1 MAATVDRGLSIARA
15 ELVLARDPVSP
26 LRDVPLD
33 PDPLDGLALAMGDLW
48 EGEDLEVV
56 LDLVPITPGAQRRW
70 RNKAIKKHQA
80 DPGGSGG
87 GWAEIK
93 RQLREELTKGTKY
106 QSSGRAAPPPR
117 PGSLERRDIAARERQ
132 IHQLLSRDE
141 PHFLMQLLLRATSPI
156 PGRPPVILQSAL
168 GAFDVFAGGENWLR
182 VKGWRLFGR
191 YLAADAWWNRRSFD
205 ARFDAGRVRTPPRN
219 RVGATAIAG
228 LLKPP
233 TKVCTADNVIRS
245 EGLLAP
251 PPAHLPTWRRGAA
264 LWPLGVVRSRR
275 EEDYLAGVP
284 LDDTLFSLTTGSA
297 QYGKT
302 ESALGRIMATV
313 DAGHGVMFIDPH
325 GDAVERLKPYLVD
338 KRARVLELALELGL
352 SQQAGWNPF
361 AIWHLDELEER
372 MTSITD
378 SLAAAIGWSHGVN
391 NRALGITLNAVRTLL
406 ELSLR
411 LPADTKP
418 TVFQLTTLL
427 ADEDWRNEVVQ
438 HLTRQTQ
445 DYWSRFAYKPGEFTP
460 LTSLVD
466 RLRTARSISALL
478 GASVPTFDLREEMD
492 RGGVV
497 LVRLRGTG
505 DLDKLLASL
514 LVYGVLEALLSR
526 RNLGD
531 DERHRRPFHVWID
544 EAQIVDAAVR
554 RMLSAIA
561 EQTRKFG
568 GRMHLL
574 TQAPERLSDLTMTSL
589 MTNRSHLITTS
600 VSAEGAK
607 RITREWASGINP
619 ATIQRLPKYQFVG
632 QVRLDGTRSEPF
644 RIAGVHLDEL
654 WADRYQPDAI
664 GALEEAIARNT
675 GYQPLTHTLEALEVL
690 DDRILSH
697 LRGLGGPGPRPH
709 LVPVDSDSPYRP
721 DYVRSW
727 RHSE

>member
-1 MAATVDRGLSIARA
+1 M
-15 ELVLARDPVSP
+15 SP

-106 QSSGRAAPPPR
+106 QSSGRAAPSPR

-141 PHFLMQLLLRATSPI
+141 PHFMMQLLLRATSPI

-233 TKVCTADNVIRS
+233 TKACTADNVIRS

-361 AIWHLDELEER
+361 AIWHLRRARGAHDLNHR
-372 MTSITD
+372 
-378 SLAAAIGWSHGVN
+378 LAGSG
-391 NRALGITLNAVRTLL
+391 
-406 ELSLR
+406 
-411 LPADTKP
+411 
-418 TVFQLTTLL
+418 
-427 ADEDWRNEVVQ
+427 
-438 HLTRQTQ
+438 
-445 DYWSRFAYKPGEFTP
+445 
-460 LTSLVD
+460 D
-466 RLRTARSISALL
+466 RLVSRGQQPCPRYHAQCSPHPPRAQPEAPRRHQTHR
-478 GASVPTFDLREEMD
+478 VP
-492 RGGVV
+492 
-497 LVRLRGTG
+497 
-505 DLDKLLASL
+505 A
-514 LVYGVLEALLSR
+514 
-526 RNLGD
+526 
-531 DERHRRPFHVWID
+531 HH
-544 EAQIVDAAVR
+544 AA
-554 RMLSAIA
+554 
-561 EQTRKFG
+561 
-568 GRMHLL
+568 GR
-574 TQAPERLSDLTMTSL
+574 
-589 MTNRSHLITTS
+589 
-600 VSAEGAK
+600 
-607 RITREWASGINP
+607 
-619 ATIQRLPKYQFVG
+619 
-632 QVRLDGTRSEPF
+632 
-644 RIAGVHLDEL
+644 
-654 WADRYQPDAI
+654 
-664 GALEEAIARNT
+664 
-675 GYQPLTHTLEALEVL
+675 
-690 DDRILSH
+690 
-697 LRGLGGPGPRPH
+697 RGLAERSGPTPH
-709 LVPVDSDSPYRP
+709 PPDPGLLVPVRLQARRVHPTDVAGRSAPHRP
-721 DYVRSW
+721 VDLSAARGVGTDLRSARRRWIVGEWCWCGSGAPATSTSCWRRSW
-727 RHSE
+727 STASSRRC